1 MRTIKIYFKRA
12 PFYNALTRSLLF
24 PWVSSMAGVCYH
36 SYDMAPNSLKTRRFR
51 GLSLLGFFLGAVFLL
66 SLGVFAIWTTVYSDP
81 LDPKNIHYALGKH
94 GFNKGMNLDS
104 ALVAM
109 SHDNWPN
116 KLAQTLTG
124 KELRNR
130 FGYIRAF
137 HEVTPYLRECY
148 ATPGSAGPAVMH
160 HKKKNV
166 VFFMYNRWM
175 VLIPNGRA
183 VCLTLSQVEG
193 A

>member
-81 LDPKNIHYALGKH
+81 FDPKNIHYVLWKH

-148 ATPGSAGPAVMH
+148 TTPGSAGQAETH
-160 HKKKNV
+160 GKKENV
-166 VFFMYNRWM
+166 VFLRDSPWM
-175 VLIPNGRA
+175 VVMQNERA
-183 VCLTLSQVEG
+183 VDLILCKG
-193 A
+193 Y